1 MFKQYFVFLIL
12 IFTHIY
18 IYIIL
23 TKGKDFVMMIE
34 RYVDVNIH
42 VYVLIM

>member
-12 IFTHIY
+12 IFTHIC
-18 IYIIL
+18 IIL

>member
-12 IFTHIY
+12 IFIH